1 MGKPDFEQKLGRQ
14 QLDQL
19 GKLAKAIEQ
28 QAAIKVIIGLA
39 ADGMPTEVASDLLK
53 GVAEGR
59 EREVL
64 ETVARVGQK
73 FIK

>member
-39 ADGMPTEVASDLLK
+39 ACC
-53 GVAEGR
+53 
-59 EREVL
+59 
-64 ETVARVGQK
+64 
-73 FIK
+73 